1 MDYGLSTY
9 LFVKERLSP
18 HILDHILA
26 TGLSHLEIF
35 AARQHLDYHEKNQ
48 VDDLA
53 QWFRDHDL
61 KLFSVHAPLYSDF
74 DWGRSGGQALAI
86 TYLERRKRI
95 ESMEEI
101 KRALEIAERLPFRY
115 LVLHMGLENDEYE
128 LAKFDAALTC
138 LEHLKIFAKERGVQ
152 ILLENIPNEVS
163 TPERLVDFI
172 EYTRLHEV
180 KFCFDVGHAHMVGD
194 VQSAFSVL
202 KDRVVSTHV
211 HDNHREKDEHLLPF
225 EGGINWEQTI
235 RDFRSAGG
243 QFPLLFELGSHGPEL
258 TTLARLREVME
269 RLEAIS

>member
-9 LFVKERLSP
+9 LFVNERLSS
-18 HILDHILA
+18 HILDHIFA
-26 TGLSHLEIF
+26 TGIQQIEIF
-35 AARQHLDYHEKNQ
+35 AARQHLDYHEVNP
-48 VDDLA
+48 VRDVA

-61 KLFSVHAPLYSDF
+61 QLFSLHAPLYSDF
-74 DWGRSGGQALAI
+74 DWGRSGGQPLSI
-86 TYLERRKRI
+86 TYPERRQRI

-115 LVLHMGLENDEYE
+115 LVLHMGVENEEYE

-163 TPERLVDFI
+163 TPERLVGFI
-172 EYTRLHEV
+172 QYTRLHEV
-180 KFCFDVGHAHMVGD
+180 KLCFDVGHAHMVGD

-225 EGGINWEQTI
+225 EGGINWERTI
-235 RDFRSAGG
+235 RDFRSSGG
-243 QFPLLFELGSHGPEL
+243 QYPLLFELRNYGPEL
-258 TTLARLREVME
+258 TTLARIREVVD
-269 RLEAIS
+269 RLEAIK

>member
-9 LFVKERLSP
+9 LFVNERLSS
-18 HILDHILA
+18 HILDQIFA
-26 TGLSHLEIF
+26 TGIQKIEIF
-35 AARQHLDYHEKNQ
+35 AARQHLDYHEVNP
-48 VDDLA
+48 VRDVA

-61 KLFSVHAPLYSDF
+61 QLFSLHAPLYSDF
-74 DWGRSGGQALAI
+74 DWGRSGGQPLSI
-86 TYLERRKRI
+86 TYLERRQRI

-115 LVLHMGLENDEYE
+115 LVLHMGMENEEYE

-163 TPERLVDFI
+163 TPQRLVGFI
-172 EYTRLHEV
+172 QYTRLNEV
-180 KFCFDVGHAHMVGD
+180 KLCFDVGHAHMVGD

-225 EGGINWEQTI
+225 EGGINWERTI
-235 RDFRSAGG
+235 RDVRSSGG
-243 QFPLLFELGSHGPEL
+243 QYPLLFELRNCGPAL
-258 TTLARLREVME
+258 TTLARIREVVD
-269 RLEAIS
+269 RLETIK